1 MSQLIVFTYDNE
13 EKATTVLQSVAELS
27 KQHLIEV
34 QDAAVI
40 VKNEN
45 GKVKVHQT
53 LESLVKSSNVASGGF
68 WGLLIGLIFGG
79 PIFMALLGMGLSAL
93 FGRKLDVGIDNTFIK
108 NVGDDMKPGDSALFL
123 LTEEITV
130 DKVADA
136 LREHGWIARRTAKI
150 TELCGDAGRRGG
162 DCHTGTAT
170 DRCRRDLRAGHHRL
184 VHLGWRG
191 AGSQQQLKHFD
202 WVAPS

>member
-1 MSQLIVFTYDNE
+1 MSQLIVFTYDNQ
-13 EKATTVLQSVAELS
+13 EKAATVLQSVAELS

-34 QDAAVI
+34 EDAAVI
-40 VKNEN
+40 VKDAN
-45 GKVKVHQT
+45 GKVKVQQT
-53 LESLVKSSNVASGGF
+53 LESMVKSSNVASGGF

-123 LTEEITV
+123 LSNEITV

-136 LREHGWIARRTAKI
+136 LREHGGTLYHTSLSKEAEEQLAKALENKQIAEAIEAQSEDK
-150 TELCGDAGRRGG
+150 
-162 DCHTGTAT
+162 
-170 DRCRRDLRAGHHRL
+170 
-184 VHLGWRG
+184 
-191 AGSQQQLKHFD
+191 
-202 WVAPS
+202 

>member
-1 MSQLIVFTYDNE
+1 MITRKRQR
-13 EKATTVLQSVAELS
+13 
-27 KQHLIEV
+27 LIEV

-40 VKNEN
+40 VKDAN

-79 PIFMALLGMGLSAL
+79 SIFMAVLGMGLSAL

-136 LREHGWIARRTAKI
+136 LREHGGALYHTSLSKEAEETLAKALEHAPIAEAIEAQSDDK
-150 TELCGDAGRRGG
+150 
-162 DCHTGTAT
+162 
-170 DRCRRDLRAGHHRL
+170 
-184 VHLGWRG
+184 
-191 AGSQQQLKHFD
+191 
-202 WVAPS
+202 

>member
-1 MSQLIVFTYDNE
+1 MSQLIVFTYDNQ

-40 VKNEN
+40 VKDAN
-45 GKVKVHQT
+45 GKVKVQQT
-53 LESLVKSSNVASGGF
+53 LESMVKSSNVASGGF

-123 LTEEITV
+123 LSNEITV

-136 LREHGWIARRTAKI
+136 LREHGGT
-150 TELCGDAGRRGG
+150 LY
-162 DCHTGTAT
+162 HTSLSKEAEEQLVKALEHAPLAEAIETQT
-170 DRCRRDLRAGHHRL
+170 DD
-184 VHLGWRG
+184 
-191 AGSQQQLKHFD
+191 K
-202 WVAPS
+202 

>member
-1 MSQLIVFTYDNE
+1 MSKLIVFTYENQ
-13 EKATTVLQSVAELS
+13 EKAGQVLQSVAELS

-34 QDAAVI
+34 EDAAVI
-40 VKNEN
+40 VKDAN

-93 FGRKLDVGIDNTFIK
+93 FGRKLDVGIDNQFIK
-108 NVGDDMKPGDSALFL
+108 NVGSDMKPGDSALFL
-123 LTEEITV
+123 LTEDITV

-136 LREHGWIARRTAKI
+136 LREHGGTLYHTSLSKEAEENLAKALEHAPIAKAVEAQ
-150 TELCGDAGRRGG
+150 TETED
-162 DCHTGTAT
+162 
-170 DRCRRDLRAGHHRL
+170 
-184 VHLGWRG
+184 
-191 AGSQQQLKHFD
+191 K
-202 WVAPS
+202 

>member
-1 MSQLIVFTYDNE
+1 MSQLIVFTYDNQ
-13 EKATTVLQSVAELS
+13 EKAATVLQSVAELS

-40 VKNEN
+40 VKKAN
-45 GKVKVHQT
+45 GKVKVQQT
-53 LESLVKSSNVASGGF
+53 LEAAVKGSNVASGGF

-123 LTEEITV
+123 LTENITV

-136 LREHGWIARRTAKI
+136 LREYGGTLYHTSLSKEAEENLAKALEHAPIAEAIEAQSADK
-150 TELCGDAGRRGG
+150 
-162 DCHTGTAT
+162 
-170 DRCRRDLRAGHHRL
+170 
-184 VHLGWRG
+184 
-191 AGSQQQLKHFD
+191 
-202 WVAPS
+202 